1 MFSYKTIVKT
11 TRRGFRRRQS
21 NIRKTT
27 YRKRQKNIDY
37 KNVIKYNFISKYYIM
52 LSAASSP
59 PLIISDGPGTH
70 AGEQNS
76 ERVTWEYL
84 YNNTLLDKEL
94 AIIYFCILVNGF
106 NENTNNIVEATK
118 IRLTDRA
125 RTKLGQE
132 KEDLEKIINDLTSFN
147 SDGTNYNL
155 KDPGSIYWFLKYN
168 ALHCFAYVLYH
179 DYIDKRTNVA
189 RPRLKHLQNITFD
202 PLVAPGWALCLCEH
216 HHNIPSRFNKEFNFY
231 VMTLIAEALA
241 ITYINNRGLV
251 IDIPEDVVRRTNE
264 FLSIA
269 NNMLGQAIEFAG
281 RIADERNGDLNTY
294 SRIFQDLL
302 DNIHDHNSILR
313 SDERSDEL

>member
-1 MFSYKTIVKT
+1 M
-11 TRRGFRRRQS
+11 QA
-21 NIRKTT
+21 
-27 YRKRQKNIDY
+27 
-37 KNVIKYNFISKYYIM
+37 
-52 LSAASSP
+52 AASSP
-59 PLIISDGPGTH
+59 PPIISNGPGTH

-84 YNNTLLDKEL
+84 YNETLLDKEL

-118 IRLTDRA
+118 TRLTERA
-125 RTKLGQE
+125 ITKSPTE
-132 KEDLEKIINDLTSFN
+132 KEDLEKIINDLTRAYPPGT
-147 SDGTNYNL
+147 GTNYNL

-281 RIADERNGDLNTY
+281 GIADERRNGDLNGDLNTY

>member
-1 MFSYKTIVKT
+1 M
-11 TRRGFRRRQS
+11 QA
-21 NIRKTT
+21 
-27 YRKRQKNIDY
+27 
-37 KNVIKYNFISKYYIM
+37 
-52 LSAASSP
+52 AASSP
-59 PLIISDGPGTH
+59 PPIISNGPGTH

-84 YNNTLLDKEL
+84 YNETRQDKEL

-118 IRLTDRA
+118 TRLTERA
-125 RTKLGQE
+125 ITKSPTE
-132 KEDLEKIINDLTSFN
+132 KEDLEKIINDLTRAYPPGT
-147 SDGTNYNL
+147 GTNYNL

-281 RIADERNGDLNTY
+281 GIADERRNGDLNGDLNTY